1 MAQKRLACIRVVV
14 YYITKSLKHLSDR
27 DRQLL
32 TETVMN
38 TEIINKFRALAI
50 ALTMNGLVVGGVAYL
65 FNGQI
70 HDRAS
75 TVSVA
80 ALVSPTT
87 PTGRA

>member
-1 MAQKRLACIRVVV
+1 
-14 YYITKSLKHLSDR
+14 
-27 DRQLL
+27 
-32 TETVMN
+32 MN